1 MATAKSTTTKTTAKT
16 KKTTSNKELEKQ
28 VAVLTEEVTTL
39 RAELSQLRNAS
50 PVRTNEFATK
60 EQIRTALLAMGARQ
74 WMLTKAGLK

>member
-28 VAVLTEEVTTL
+28 VAVLTEEVT
-39 RAELSQLRNAS
+39 
-50 PVRTNEFATK
+50 NEFATK

>member
-16 KKTTSNKELEKQ
+16 KKTTNNKELEKQ
-28 VAVLTEEVTTL
+28 VAVLTEEVTAL
-39 RAELSQLRNAS
+39 RAELSQLRNTA
-50 PVRTNEFATK
+50 PARTNDFATK